1 MGSVTSTNGLD
12 TSVSSVF
19 PSKTYES
26 TSFLQVK
33 FGENLAFVYFSR
45 PFPLGATVLS
55 AKLRVRTYSMGSG
68 TRTLTLQRVESRPTY
83 SYLTWNNAPTAT
95 DPIVVTKSG
104 ALVGGTVWEYDVTAH
119 LQAVSDGAAWAGWRF
134 NTDST
139 DLVKIYGRDGSKWK
153 PEFEVTWSDAP
164 DIPEQLAPSGGRVVG
179 EPKPV
184 LRWDY
189 TDVAGDTEMSA
200 LQVQIHSTDAG
211 HSTTTGWAA
220 PDWDSGIKDESVPQL
235 NLATTTYPGMVSGVP
250 AFWSVR
256 VCDGDNL
263 WSGWSDPAEMVYTAK
278 ASFALISPAPGG
290 TVGSPSMLD
299 DATPVIAWAL
309 TGATQTA
316 YRVRVWL
323 NTLPKKPLWDSG
335 RRTSADTSVTVPGR
349 TMKWDDRLY
358 RVQVDV
364 WDDLDRQSTPG
375 VNAAYSETTRALLDW
390 DAVLTGT
397 DWLSARPLDP
407 YPFVELE
414 WARDPAPD
422 GWTITRDNEVIA
434 ELEFADTMLEDG
446 THRWVDRY
454 APPRTE
460 LRYVV
465 RPRVNGKASK
475 WSPPTLV
482 VSEPVGIWLVND
494 TDEVCLI
501 GVDEGSWAMGE
512 TSAIL
517 EPIRGDRVV
526 QIRQGMRGYE
536 GSLSGQLMSDVLH
549 MEDVDARPARDAF
562 LRIKRDGGATLTLS
576 SLSFPVLTADMIPAP
591 SPMVEE
597 QYNASFSFWQRGRFD
612 WDALG

>member
-12 TSVSSVF
+12 TSISSVF

-83 SYLTWNNAPTAT
+83 SYLTWNNAPTST

-139 DLVKIYGRDGSKWK
+139 DLVKIYGRDGSKFK
-153 PEFEVTWSDAP
+153 PELEVTWSDAP

-211 HSTTTGWAA
+211 HSTTTGWAT

-235 NLATTTYPGMVSGVP
+235 NLAATTYPGMVSGVP

-335 RRTSADTSVTVPGR
+335 RRTSADTSVTVPGQ

-434 ELEFADTMLEDG
+434 ELDFADTMLEDG